1 MNEYVKSDLVR
12 YGARPTFWGGCSV
25 SIFKIEHFAGKW
37 RLDW

>member
-12 YGARPTFWGGCSV
+12 YGARPTFWGVSV
-25 SIFKIEHFAGKW
+25 SIFEIEHFAGKW